1 MPLDPALADLLDTM
15 AASASYVRP
24 ADTDLAGARR
34 SHEADASRF
43 TPPGR
48 RAAVAGVRDTHVA
61 TAAGPLPVRIY
72 RPLSSAT
79 PLPTIVWYHGG
90 GWTTGS
96 LETGDIVARALSG
109 GTPAVVVSVAY
120 RLSPEH
126 PWPAAAEDAAAA
138 LQWVAAHID
147 ELGGD
152 PARIA
157 VGGDSAGGNIAAV
170 TAQLAPDSR
179 PHLVAQ
185 ILLYPVLDLDL
196 DRSDRY
202 PSLRDNADG
211 YYVTRDELRWCVRN
225 YLPAGTDPADPR
237 ISPVLHPD
245 LTGLPATVL
254 AVAQYDPLRDQGTA
268 YAQRPPGRVR
278 PGDRAPRARAH
289 PRLLRHARRHRGRRR
304 RDGPGP
310 PQRPR
315 GPRGHIQPRGPVIRR
330 ACGPARPYGSC
341 GPSGRRGRTG
351 PGPWHRVPRCHRR

>member
-1 MPLDPALADLLDTM
+1 MPLDPALADLLDKM

-24 ADTDLAGARR
+24 ADTDLAGARQ

-43 TPPGR
+43 TPPGQ
-48 RAAVAGVRDTHVA
+48 RAAVADVRDTHIA
-61 TAAGPLPVRIY
+61 ASAGPLPIRIY

-96 LETGDIVARALSG
+96 LETGDIVARALSS
-109 GTPAVVVSVAY
+109 GTPAVVVSIAY

-126 PWPAAAEDAAAA
+126 PWPAATEDAAAA
-138 LQWVAAHID
+138 LQWAAAHID
-147 ELGGD
+147 ELGGA

-170 TAQLAPDSR
+170 VAQLVRDNGPRLA
-179 PHLVAQ
+179 AQ

-202 PSLRDNADG
+202 PSLHDNASG

-225 YLPAGTDPADPR
+225 YLPADTDPADPR
-237 ISPVLHPD
+237 ISPALRTD
-245 LTGLPATVL
+245 LTNLPTTVL

-268 YAQRPPGRVR
+268 YARALQAMSVPVTVHSGLGLIHGCFDMLGVTAAARDEIDRVLRSVREALAVTTIDNACPGRSSR
-278 PGDRAPRARAH
+278 
-289 PRLLRHARRHRGRRR
+289 
-304 RDGPGP
+304 
-310 PQRPR
+310 
-315 GPRGHIQPRGPVIRR
+315 
-330 ACGPARPYGSC
+330 
-341 GPSGRRGRTG
+341 
-351 PGPWHRVPRCHRR
+351 

>member
-1 MPLDPALADLLDTM
+1 MPLDPALADLLDKM
-15 AASASYVRP
+15 ATSASYVRP
-24 ADTDLAGARR
+24 GDTDLAGARQ

-43 TPPGR
+43 TPPGQ
-48 RAAVAGVRDTHVA
+48 RAAVADVRDTHLA
-61 TAAGPLPVRIY
+61 TPAGPLPIRIY

-109 GTPAVVVSVAY
+109 GTPAVVVSVGY

-126 PWPAAAEDAAAA
+126 PWPAATEDAAAA
-138 LQWVAAHID
+138 LHWAAAHID

-157 VGGDSAGGNIAAV
+157 IGGDSAGGNIAAV
-170 TAQLAPDSR
+170 TAQLARDSG

-225 YLPAGTDPADPR
+225 YLAAGPDPADPR
-237 ISPVLHPD
+237 ISPARHAD
-245 LTGLPATVL
+245 LANLPATVL

-268 YAQRPPGRVR
+268 YAKALRAASVPVTVHPGLGLIHGCFDMLGVTAAARDEIDRVLHSVRETLRPMGRC
-278 PGDRAPRARAH
+278 
-289 PRLLRHARRHRGRRR
+289 
-304 RDGPGP
+304 
-310 PQRPR
+310 
-315 GPRGHIQPRGPVIRR
+315 
-330 ACGPARPYGSC
+330 CG
-341 GPSGRRGRTG
+341 
-351 PGPWHRVPRCHRR
+351 

>member
-24 ADTDLAGARR
+24 ADTDLAGARQ

-48 RAAVAGVRDTHVA
+48 RAAVADVRDTHVA
-61 TAAGPLPVRIY
+61 APAGPLPIRIY

-96 LETGDIVARALSG
+96 LETGDIVARALSS

-126 PWPAAAEDAAAA
+126 PWPAATEDAAAA
-138 LQWVAAHID
+138 LQWAAAHID

-152 PARIA
+152 PARLAI
-157 VGGDSAGGNIAAV
+157 GGDSAGGNIAAV
-170 TAQLAPDSR
+170 TAQLARDSG

-225 YLPAGTDPADPR
+225 YLPAGANPADPR
-237 ISPVLHPD
+237 ISPALCTD
-245 LTGLPATVL
+245 LTNLPATVI
-254 AVAQYDPLRDQGTA
+254 AVAEYDPLRDQGTG
-268 YAQRPPGRVR
+268 YAKTLRAVSVPVAVHPGPGLIHGCFDMLGVTAAARDEIDRVLRSIREALAVTSTDDACPGRS
-278 PGDRAPRARAH
+278 
-289 PRLLRHARRHRGRRR
+289 
-304 RDGPGP
+304 
-310 PQRPR
+310 Q
-315 GPRGHIQPRGPVIRR
+315 
-330 ACGPARPYGSC
+330 
-341 GPSGRRGRTG
+341 
-351 PGPWHRVPRCHRR
+351 